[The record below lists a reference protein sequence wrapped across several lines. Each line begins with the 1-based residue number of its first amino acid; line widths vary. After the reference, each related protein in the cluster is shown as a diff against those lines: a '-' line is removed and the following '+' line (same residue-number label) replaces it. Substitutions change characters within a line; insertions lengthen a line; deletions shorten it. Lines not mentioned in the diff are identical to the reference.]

1 MNPYKLSVIMC
12 IYNTPEEYLE
22 KAIKSVIEQTEY
34 NIEIILVNDGSNENI
49 REICQKYKEQDKRIK
64 LINQKNQGESVA
76 RNVGIQYATTNYI
89 TFIDSDDYFENDMCK
104 QVLEYMEKIEYDFD
118 VIIFDCYVDINGKK
132 IKNKFYTKNGRLNKD
147 DIRQIQLQN
156 IEKSF
161 F

>member
-89 TFIDSDDYFENDMCK
+89 TFIDSDDY
-104 QVLEYMEKIEYDFD
+104 
-118 VIIFDCYVDINGKK
+118 
-132 IKNKFYTKNGRLNKD
+132 
-147 DIRQIQLQN
+147 
-156 IEKSF
+156 
-161 F
+161 